1 MGNKISFRPRTA
13 TYEDNLKKEI
23 AEKNQEISKLNQEL
37 YSPII
42 YKDGVPITAPSDE
55 EINNNPNIVN
65 NVNTNVGGA
74 RTIARAMNSAA
85 RRHSQTANDFQSLYN
100 DELAEN
106 ETLRR
111 SPQGDYAVLFTT
123 VKKENEQIDKQIKEL
138 SDSYS
143 TDNQKANYQSEKILT
158 LKRIN
163 YVLFILY
170 YIALLILTLVLFMY
184 NTTMTKQKKVVIIV
198 LLMIFPFISDIL
210 YQLLEYIYKFI
221 YATLNGNA
229 YTANNYSGK

>member
-1 MGNKISFRPRTA
+1 MGNSQRKQEAEDRYKNSYWNLFDLTYRP
-13 TYEDNLKKEI
+13 L
-23 AEKNQEISKLNQEL
+23 
-37 YSPII
+37 
-42 YKDGVPITAPSDE
+42 KDG
-55 EINNNPNIVN
+55 NNNVINKYDATDIRN
-65 NVNTNVGGA
+65 H
-74 RTIARAMNSAA
+74 RLLDDISQSNSGINAYGQA
-85 RRHSQTANDFQSLYN
+85 FKTANSINVADLN
-100 DELAEN
+100 KRTEERDTARAEN
-106 ETLRR
+106 EKLKGA
-111 SPQGDYAVLFTT
+111 PQGDYAVLFTT

-170 YIALLILTLVLFMY
+170 YMALLILTLVLFMY

>member
-1 MGNKISFRPRTA
+1 MGNKISSTPKKDRN
-13 TYEDNLKKEI
+13 EDNLKKEI
-23 AEKNQEISKLNQEL
+23 AEKNREISKLNAR
-37 YSPII
+37 I
-42 YKDGVPITAPSDE
+42 YDTAKDSNGNPITENFAGNVPYNFVKDAATNPA
-55 EINNNPNIVN
+55 INNDGTGLLAAANSY
-65 NVNTNVGGA
+65 GGYA
-74 RTIARAMNSAA
+74 DSGYDKVVELDGM
-85 RRHSQTANDFQSLYN
+85 YN
-100 DELAEN
+100 D
-106 ETLRR
+106 LRE

-170 YIALLILTLVLFMY
+170 YMALLILTLVLFMY
-184 NTTMTKQKKVVIIV
+184 NTTMTKQKKVIIIIT
-198 LLMIFPFISDIL
+198 LMIFPFISDIL
-210 YQLLEYIYKFI
+210 YQILEYIYKFT

-229 YTANNYSGK
+229 YTANNYSRK